1 VVVVAQA
8 VQVVWVQV
16 VLLVTVVPVKTIHQ
30 LLQQP
35 MVTVVGLHL
44 VVAVVVL
51 EQVEQQVPLHKVVVQ
66 VEFKQLL
73 QSPLVNLIQV
83 EAVEVE
89 DIVEDQV
96 RK

>member
-1 VVVVAQA
+1 
-8 VQVVWVQV
+8 
-16 VLLVTVVPVKTIHQ
+16 
-30 LLQQP
+30 
-35 MVTVVGLHL
+35 VTVVGLHL

-51 EQVEQQVPLHKVVVQ
+51 EQVEQQVPLHQVVVHL
-66 VEFKQLL
+66 EFKQLL

-89 DIVEDQV
+89 DIMEDQV